1 MINKVK
7 SVKEIRNLIDKV
19 ILPGYIYKTNFS
31 CAEYLIEINFRLIIK
46 ANLIKKADKMIYE
59 FVLDTQF
66 LNENMISYE
75 ELKMVMDII
84 EILEDNRNFTLL
96 RLKKYTV
103 LEYEKEQEEREKKS
117 EMMLEALKS
126 MFMKRLE
133 VNIRQEEEEINIK

>member
-7 SVKEIRNLIDKV
+7 SVKEIRKLIDKV
-19 ILPGYIYKTNFS
+19 ILPGYTYKTNFS

-75 ELKMVMDII
+75 KLKMVMDII

>member
-7 SVKEIRNLIDKV
+7 SVKEIRKLIDKV
-19 ILPGYIYKTNFS
+19 ILPGYTYKTNFS

-75 ELKMVMDII
+75 KLKMVMDII

-96 RLKKYTV
+96 RLKRYTV

-133 VNIRQEEEEINIK
+133 VNSRQEEEEINIK